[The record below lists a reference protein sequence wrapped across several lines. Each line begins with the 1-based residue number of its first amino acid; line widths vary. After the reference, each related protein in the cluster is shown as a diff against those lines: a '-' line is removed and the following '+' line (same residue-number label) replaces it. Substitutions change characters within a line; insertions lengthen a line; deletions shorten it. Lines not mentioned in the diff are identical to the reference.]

1 MVTFSYVRALSVS
14 LWEKSWLKC
23 IILTIAYSLKSV
35 GIVIGCISNHNNTNK
50 HNNCLNLMW
59 KLNGWV
65 ITVPCEA
72 IKELVNGEQY
82 EKNLA
87 SKTTSLWN
95 LAAYNMFAHKNRISE
110 WKWCP
115 QQRFSF
121 LMGHSL
127 LHYLN
132 TFLKLNDFPL

>member
-50 HNNCLNLMW
+50 HNNCLNLMR

-82 EKNLA
+82 EKILLVKQLA
-87 SKTTSLWN
+87 CEIWQLITCLLIKIGFQN
-95 LAAYNMFAHKNRISE
+95 ENDVPNKGFH
-110 WKWCP
+110 
-115 QQRFSF
+115 FSWDIV
-121 LMGHSL
+121 
-127 LHYLN
+127 YCI
-132 TFLKLNDFPL
+132 T